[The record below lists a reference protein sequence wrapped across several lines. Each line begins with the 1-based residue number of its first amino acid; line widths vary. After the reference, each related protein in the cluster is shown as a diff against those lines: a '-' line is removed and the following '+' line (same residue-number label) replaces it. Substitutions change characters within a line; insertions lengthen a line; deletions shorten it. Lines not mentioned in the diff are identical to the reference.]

1 MKECCKKIKYG
12 SRNSRHGRPHE
23 APSTTP
29 RRQRRRRAKSLSGIT
44 FTSLLVLSVA
54 IAATVFTCVEYLM
67 LQNNVSQ
74 LEKTLIAMEESLDQ
88 KIKANDAAYDQMN
101 QAYDLEY
108 IYKVAVEELGMVY
121 PNNNTIITYQKSN
134 SDYVKQFSDI
144 PK

>member
-1 MKECCKKIKYG
+1 
-12 SRNSRHGRPHE
+12 
-23 APSTTP
+23 
-29 RRQRRRRAKSLSGIT
+29 
-44 FTSLLVLSVA
+44 
-54 IAATVFTCVEYLM
+54 M